1 MKKSLEPS
9 SCIKT
14 VPIFKNLSEDELEEI
29 IIISSHKKFDK
40 GDFIYQSGETIES
53 LYVIHQGKVKVTR
66 YSDEGKEQIIRIL
79 SHGDFLG
86 ELALFNGALVSTYA
100 EVMEPSVICM
110 VQNQRL
116 KKLLEKSPTLGMKM
130 MSELSNR
137 LDRAEALIEQS
148 NLYSAE
154 AKMARLLLDLE
165 SHDMVYLTTTKINL
179 SLQLGITPET
189 FSRKLKKF
197 EKMGYI
203 KIINNKTIKIQ
214 NKTKLNRLFDS
225 GMLYNQ

>member
-1 MKKSLEPS
+1 MKKQLEPS

-14 VPIFKNLSEDELEEI
+14 VPIFKNLSEEELEEI
-29 IIISSHKKFDK
+29 ITISSHKKFDK

-53 LYVIHQGKVKVTR
+53 LYVVHQGKVKVIR

-100 EVMEPSVICM
+100 EVMEPSVICLI
-110 VQNQRL
+110 QNQRL
-116 KKLLEKSPTLGMKM
+116 KKLLEKSPNLGMKM

-154 AKMARLLLDLE
+154 AKMARLFLDLE
-165 SHDMVYLTTTKINL
+165 SHDMVFFTTTKINL

-197 EKMGYI
+197 ELMGYI
-203 KIINNKTIKIQ
+203 RIINNKTIKILS
-214 NKTKLNRLFDS
+214 KTKLRRLFDS
-225 GMLYNQ
+225 SMINNR

>member
-1 MKKSLEPS
+1 MKKGLEPS

-14 VPIFKNLSEDELEEI
+14 VPIFKNLSIDELDEI
-29 IIISSHKKFDK
+29 IMISSHKKLDK
-40 GDFIYQSGETIES
+40 GDFIYQSGETIDS
-53 LYVIHQGKVKVTR
+53 LYVIHSGKVKVTR

-100 EVMEPSVICM
+100 EVIEPSVICLI
-110 VQNQRL
+110 QNHRL
-116 KKLLEKSPTLGMKM
+116 KKLLEKSPALGMKM

-154 AKMARLLLDLE
+154 AKMAKLLLDLE
-165 SHDMVYLTTTKINL
+165 SHDFVYFTTTKINL

-197 EKMGYI
+197 EMMGYI
-203 KIINNKTIKIQ
+203 RIINNKTIKIQ
-214 NKTKLNRLFDS
+214 NKINLSRLFVSDAI
-225 GMLYNQ
+225 YNQ

>member
-1 MKKSLEPS
+1 MKKNLEPS

-14 VPIFKNLSEDELEEI
+14 VPIFKNLSEEELEEI
-29 IIISSHKKFDK
+29 IMISSHKKFDK

-53 LYVIHQGKVKVTR
+53 LYVVHQGKVKVTR

-100 EVMEPSVICM
+100 EVMEPSVICF

-137 LDRAEALIEQS
+137 LDRAESLIEQS

-154 AKMARLLLDLE
+154 AKMARLFLDLE
-165 SHDMVYLTTTKINL
+165 SHDMVFFTTTKINL

-197 EKMGYI
+197 ELMGYI
-203 KIINNKTIKIQ
+203 RIINNKTIKILS
-214 NKTKLNRLFDS
+214 KTKLRRLFDS
-225 GMLYNQ
+225 SMINNR